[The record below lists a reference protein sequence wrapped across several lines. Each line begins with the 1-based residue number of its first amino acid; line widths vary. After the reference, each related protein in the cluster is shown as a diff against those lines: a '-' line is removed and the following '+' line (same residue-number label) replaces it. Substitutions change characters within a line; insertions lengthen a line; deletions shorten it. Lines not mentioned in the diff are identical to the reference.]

1 MSPSLAGRIA
11 AVFGLLAVGLGAFGA
26 HGLKEVL
33 AQNQTTSIWEKAA
46 LYHLTHSI
54 VLLIL
59 AYSKQERFP
68 SGPFLS
74 FAIGIVVFSGSL
86 YALAATN
93 VRWFGAITPLGGIAL
108 LAGWLW
114 LALRR

>member
-1 MSPSLAGRIA
+1 M
-11 AVFGLLAVGLGAFGA
+11 
-26 HGLKEVL
+26 KELL
-33 AQNQTTSIWEKAA
+33 AQNQTTSIWERAA

-59 AYSKQERFP
+59 AYPKQERFP
-68 SGPFLS
+68 SGPFLC
-74 FAIGIVVFSGSL
+74 FAIGIVIFSGSL

-93 VRWFGAITPLGGIAL
+93 IHLLGAITPIGGISL
-108 LAGWLW
+108 LVGWLW